1 VNRVFVSDCEGP
13 ISKNDHAFEVASKF
27 VPNGDKLF
35 TVISRYDDILAE
47 LFRRPSYNAG
57 DTLKLILPFLKAYE
71 VTDEKMREF
80 AAKHLVLVP
89 DVKETLQH
97 VRKLSQAFIISTSYE
112 HYIMALCQSIEFPF
126 ENTYCTRVNL
136 DKYSLGKNE
145 KIRLK
150 QLAQEI
156 AEMAV
161 PEISLGAA
169 SSKDLDEQTRTIIHR
184 LDEIFFDEIATMESG
199 RIYVETRPVGGS
211 GKAEAIKDIVR
222 KQRAMLSDLVYFG
235 DSITDEE
242 AFKLVRENGGL
253 TVSFNGNQHA
263 VESAEIAVLSQRSI
277 VTAVLAEAFIK
288 SGRSGTLALVQNW
301 NQEGLEKSQVSQPL
315 VERLFDLDAD
325 ELPKVKIITRE
336 NMKVLAEESTQ
347 FRKRVRGEAIGGLG

>member
-27 VPNGDKLF
+27 VPNGDRLF
-35 TVISRYDDILAE
+35 TAISRYDDILAE
-47 LFRRPSYNAG
+47 LFRRPNYNAG

-71 VTDEKMREF
+71 VTDEKMRGF

-89 DVKETLQH
+89 DVKKTLQH
-97 VRKLSQAFIISTSYE
+97 IRKLSQAFIVSTSYE
-112 HYIMALCQSIEFPF
+112 HYIIALCQSIEFPF

-136 DKYSLGKNE
+136 DEYSLGKNE

-156 AEMAV
+156 AEMVV

-184 LDEIFFDEIATMESG
+184 LDEIFFEIAAMESG
-199 RIYVETRPVGGS
+199 RIYIKTKPVGGA
-211 GKAEAIKDIVR
+211 GKAEAIKDIVQKR
-222 KQRAMLSDLVYFG
+222 RVMLSDLVYFG

-263 VESAEIAVLSQRSI
+263 VESAEIAVLSRTSI

-301 NQEGLEKSQVSQPL
+301 NHEELEKSQVSQPL
-315 VERLFDLDAD
+315 VERLFHSDAD

-336 NMKVLAEESTQ
+336 NMKVLAEESAQ